1 MAYEILEGFGDAIL
15 GEWTE
20 DRPRAFHVRRR
31 LNPQEQERIGDA
43 IDLRGT
49 GEGFARLQDVLPMLP
64 EVAVSM
70 AKEELGLG

>member
-1 MAYEILEGFGDAIL
+1 MAYEVLEGFGDASL

-31 LNPQEQERIGDA
+31 LNAQEQERIGDA
-43 IDLRGT
+43 IDLRAT

-64 EVAVSM
+64 EAAVSM
-70 AKEELGLG
+70 AKEELGLA